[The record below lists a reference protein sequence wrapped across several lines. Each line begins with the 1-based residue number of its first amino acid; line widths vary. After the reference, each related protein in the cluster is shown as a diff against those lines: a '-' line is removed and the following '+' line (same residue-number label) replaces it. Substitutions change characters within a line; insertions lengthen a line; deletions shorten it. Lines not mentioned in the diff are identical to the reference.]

1 MKISIAVKPCIAAV
15 LLTALAGCNKSAP
28 TVPTPTQNKVEPPM
42 EMTKTQKLGV
52 AVVTDISTHPSL
64 RGARISV
71 GTSRDTVT
79 LDGVVHDAK
88 QKKSAEFLAR
98 QKASGYKVINRLK
111 IDPKA
116 APLPTPRPTL
126 KSPQNKSGQK

>member
-1 MKISIAVKPCIAAV
+1 MKISIAIKPCIAAV

-28 TVPTPTQNKVEPPM
+28 SGQALSDVAPPV

-52 AVVTDISTHPSL
+52 AMVTDISAHPSL
-64 RGARISV
+64 HGARISV
-71 GTSRDTVT
+71 GTSPDTVT

-98 QKASGYKVINRLK
+98 HKAPGYKVINRLK
-111 IDPKA
+111 IDPKS
-116 APLPTPRPTL
+116 APLPNTTPHKR
-126 KSPQNKSGQK
+126 KSDEECCGR